1 MQNQSVFSYLY
12 VFKSKKKA
20 VKKISLIC
28 LAAYFLLGQM
38 LLPNSDFAVLPNLS
52 AMYAHCQAT
61 EDKDLTVF
69 DFITDHL
76 INIDGVFDA
85 HDNGDEQKPHKPF
98 NFTHLFNP
106 LSLILQHFDP
116 QLIRTILFFSVADKD
131 ILPSSR
137 QCFYQTNYCHSIFT
151 RLFLFDFFC

>member
-1 MQNQSVFSYLY
+1 MF
-12 VFKSKKKA
+12 
-20 VKKISLIC
+20 
-28 LAAYFLLGQM
+28 
-38 LLPNSDFAVLPNLS
+38 LPNSDFAVLPNLP

-61 EDKDLTVF
+61 EDKDLTVI

-98 NFTHLFNP
+98 NFTHLSNI
-106 LSLILQHFDP
+106 LLLISQRFDP
-116 QLIRTILFFSVADKD
+116 QIIRTFLPFMVADKD

-137 QCFYQTNYCHSIFT
+137 QCFYQNNYCHSIFHPPISI
-151 RLFLFDFFC
+151 